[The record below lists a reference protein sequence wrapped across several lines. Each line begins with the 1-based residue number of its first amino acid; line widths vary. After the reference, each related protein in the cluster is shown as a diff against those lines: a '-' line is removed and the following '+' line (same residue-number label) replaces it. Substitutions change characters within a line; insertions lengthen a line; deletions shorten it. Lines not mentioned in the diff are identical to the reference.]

1 MGLLD
6 ELKDIV
12 ALSKEAGISLSD
24 ATALYREYKQ
34 ASSEDVKPAA
44 KPEEDK
50 PKPQKT
56 EEQRNGQE
64 QPAPAPKS
72 ELETP
77 KDDNVIDYKKKVEEL
92 EDKIKTLQDQNT
104 KKDLSGKD
112 SQKSDVD
119 IVNELT
125 SAFM

>member
-6 ELKDIV
+6 DLKEV
-12 ALSKEAGISLSD
+12 VTLSKESGISLSD

-34 ASSEDVKPAA
+34 ASSEDVKPAT

-50 PKPQKT
+50 SKPQKT

-64 QPAPAPKS
+64 QPEPAPNS
-72 ELETP
+72 EQETP

-92 EDKIKTLQDQNT
+92 EEKIKTLQDQNT

-112 SQKSDVD
+112 SQKSDAD

>member
-1 MGLLD
+1 MGLLED
-6 ELKDIV
+6 LKDIV
-12 ALSKEAGISLSD
+12 TLSKEAGISLSD
-24 ATALYREYKQ
+24 ATSLYREYKQ

-44 KPEEDK
+44 KQEEDK

-64 QPAPAPKS
+64 QPEPAPKN
-72 ELETP
+72 EPETP

-92 EDKIKTLQDQNT
+92 EEKIKTLQNQNT

-112 SQKSDVD
+112 NQKSDVD